1 MQTLTV
7 LLSIQLNTQ
16 TELHSRHAPSKLD
29 WLNQHQ
35 RAWQQGVYQGFP
47 DTRFVGRETGR
58 WAVDERTDAFATQA
72 ASIQGQ
78 TGGC

>member
-7 LLSIQLNTQ
+7 LLSIQLNTG

-35 RAWQQGVYQGFP
+35 RAWQQGAHQGFP
-47 DTRFVGRETGR
+47 EARLVGRKIQQIIIGR
-58 WAVDERTDAFATQA
+58 ELMRRD
-72 ASIQGQ
+72 
-78 TGGC
+78 